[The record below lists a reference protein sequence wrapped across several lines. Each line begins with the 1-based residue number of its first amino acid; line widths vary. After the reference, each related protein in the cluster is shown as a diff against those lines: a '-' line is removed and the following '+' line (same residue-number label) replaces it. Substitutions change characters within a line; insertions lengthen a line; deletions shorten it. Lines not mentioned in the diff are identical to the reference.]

1 MSSIGIVGARDVV
14 PVSRSAVVV
23 SGTTGL
29 LHKLPTNVVLGTPS
43 SLTKLAAA
51 PAFGVWIAH
60 GRLLTYQPAINAPLT
75 TTLHL
80 PYPASGVMGD
90 PDHGVYVA
98 MAGSKPPLDAPYL
111 AYFSPRA
118 LRAAQPKPT
127 AELNGHIGVSSMAP
141 RPDGSVV
148 FVTFDGG
155 VWAWTPFH
163 RMRGGLQP
171 FATTSPLR

>member
-1 MSSIGIVGARDVV
+1 
-14 PVSRSAVVV
+14 VVV

-43 SLTKLAAA
+43 SSLTKLAPA
-51 PAFGVWIAH
+51 PANGVWIAH

-155 VWAWTPFH
+155 VWAWTPFY
-163 RMRGGLQP
+163 RMRGGLQL